1 MSLGKISIRRFEPKT
16 SKAQK
21 DVERKIELRNK
32 IRGSRS
38 NLPEIR
44 KKCKNEKVSLQIL
57 FYLSKQRI
65 EDESKYKKDLDN
77 LLKITLDVL
86 PKFMDKAEINKG
98 LGIIEND
105 EAVYEI
111 KTKKIFVKKDTEQG
125 IDIEISKAVNYEDYD
140 NLQLKQNQKRV

>member
-1 MSLGKISIRRFEPKT
+1 MSLGRISIRRFEPKT
-16 SKAQK
+16 SRTKK

-32 IRGSRS
+32 IRASRS

-44 KKCKNEKVSLQIL
+44 KNCENKKVRLKII

-65 EDESKYKKDLDN
+65 ENESKYKKDLDN

-86 PKFMDKAEINKG
+86 PKFMDKENKNKG

-105 EAVYEI
+105 EMVYEI
-111 KTKKIFVKKDTEQG
+111 KTKKIFVKKDIEQG
-125 IDIEISKAVNYEDYD
+125 MDIEIFKASKT
-140 NLQLKQNQKRV
+140 

>member
-16 SKAQK
+16 AKAQK

-44 KKCKNEKVSLQIL
+44 KKCENEKVSLKIL

-125 IDIEISKAVNYEDYD
+125 IDIEISKAVNY
-140 NLQLKQNQKRV
+140 

>member
-1 MSLGKISIRRFEPKT
+1 MSLGIISIRRFEPKT
-16 SKAQK
+16 TRTKK

-44 KKCKNEKVSLQIL
+44 KNCKNKKVRLKIL

-65 EDESKYKKDLDN
+65 ENESKYQKDIDN

-86 PKFMDKAEINKG
+86 PKFMDKAEKNKG
-98 LGIIEND
+98 LGIIDDD

-111 KTKKIFVKKDTEQG
+111 KTKKIFVKNDVEQG
-125 IDIEISKAVNYEDYD
+125 IDIEIFKASGT
-140 NLQLKQNQKRV
+140 

>member
-1 MSLGKISIRRFEPKT
+1 MTLGKISIRRFEPKT
-16 SKAQK
+16 SRTKK

-32 IRGSRS
+32 IRASRS

-44 KKCKNEKVSLQIL
+44 KNCENKKVRLKII

-65 EDESKYKKDLDN
+65 ENESKYKKDLDN

-86 PKFMDKAEINKG
+86 PKFMDKENKNKG

-105 EAVYEI
+105 EMVYEI
-111 KTKKIFVKKDTEQG
+111 KTKKIFVKKDIEQG
-125 IDIEISKAVNYEDYD
+125 MDIEIFKAT
-140 NLQLKQNQKRV
+140 KT